1 MDRKAKTVNLSHKVI
16 RHIFN
21 AIEGGTLKI
30 GDKLPT
36 NRELASELGISIL
49 TVQRSMKQLEAQG
62 VVSCQ
67 RRSGTFLVDSSK
79 IESPR
84 IQSDLVGLFIPEF
97 SSDFHTDLLL
107 ELEEGMMEAG
117 KMLSINFTRSEPER
131 ELKLLRTIARQRLEA
146 LIFVPSPLTIR
157 SESHSNT
164 MRRWAQRYVSEGTQV
179 IFADLCPRGSENR
192 LVSIDDEKAGEL
204 LTQQLIAKGHK
215 NIAFVG
221 PAKLHNSL
229 ERRAGYEKALAE
241 ANLPIR
247 EDWFCP
253 IAILDGKDWI
263 QHSKQKMLHFMDD
276 HPSVTGFVI
285 CDQSSAL
292 STYTILNACSEERSF
307 SASDSIAALF
317 EHSKPPFDAL
327 AWIHIP
333 GKRMGKKICQLLLEN
348 GSANQI
354 PGPVKIEPTLWQ
366 A

>member
-1 MDRKAKTVNLSHKVI
+1 MQQSAKTVNLSHKVI
-16 RHIFN
+16 RHITN
-21 AIEGGTLKI
+21 EIEFRTLKI

-36 NRELASELGISIL
+36 NRELAAELSISIL

-62 VVSCQ
+62 VVRCQ

-117 KMLSINFTRSEPER
+117 KMLSINFTRSQPER

-146 LIFVPSPLTIR
+146 LIYVPSPLTIR

-164 MRRWAQRYVSEGTQV
+164 IRRWVQRYVSEGTQV

-192 LVSIDDEKAGEL
+192 PVSIDDEKAGEL

-221 PAKLHNSL
+221 PQNHYNSL
-229 ERRAGYEKALAE
+229 ERRAGYEKALAD
-241 ANLPIR
+241 ANLPIK

-253 IAILDGKDWI
+253 IGILERDDWI
-263 QHSKQKMLHFMDD
+263 QHCKRKMRHFMDD
-276 HPSVTGFVI
+276 NPSVTGFVI

-292 STYTILNACSEERSF
+292 SAYTLLYEYSEKRPF
-307 SASDSIAALF
+307 SPSDSIAALF
-317 EHSKPPFDAL
+317 EHSEPPFEAL

-333 GKRMGKKICQLLLEN
+333 GQRMGKKICQLLLEN
-348 GSANQI
+348 SSANQVS
-354 PGPVKIEPTLWQ
+354 GPIKIEPTLWQ

>member
-1 MDRKAKTVNLSHKVI
+1 MEKKVKTVNLSHKVI
-16 RHIFN
+16 RHIYN
-21 AIEGGTLKI
+21 EIENGILKI

-62 VVSCQ
+62 VVRCQ

-97 SSDFHTDLLL
+97 KSDFHTDLLL
-107 ELEEGMMEAG
+107 ELEEGMMDAG

-131 ELKLLRTIARQRLEA
+131 EIKLLRTIARQRLEA
-146 LIFVPSPLTIR
+146 LIYVPSPLTIR

-164 MRRWAQRYVSEGTQV
+164 IRRWVQRYVSEGTQV
-179 IFADLCPRGSENR
+179 IFVDLCPRGSENR
-192 LVSIDDEKAGEL
+192 LVSIDDEMAGEL

-221 PAKLHNSL
+221 PPNYHNSR
-229 ERRAGYEKALAE
+229 ERRAGYEKALAD
-241 ANLPIR
+241 ANLPIN

-253 IAILDGKDWI
+253 IGILEGENWI
-263 QHSKQKMLHFMDD
+263 QHSKTKMLHFMDD

-285 CDQSSAL
+285 CDQTSAL
-292 STYTILNACSEERSF
+292 SAYTILSECSEERAF
-307 SASDSIAALF
+307 SPSDSIAALF
-317 EHSKPPFDAL
+317 EHTEPPFEAL
-327 AWIHIP
+327 AWVHIP
-333 GKRMGKKICQLLLEN
+333 GKRMGKKVCQLLLDN

-354 PGPVKIEPTLWQ
+354 PGPIKIAPTLWQ